1 MVDGTPQT
9 ARHGIP
15 PEVRQLL
22 DASDEAEVDRA
33 WGEFLLAFQK
43 LILFVVRSTEQD
55 YDLAMD
61 RFAYVLEHLRENGF
75 RRLRTFR
82 TSGNAKFT
90 TWLVVVIRRM
100 MIDHQRSLYGRV
112 PHQETTEAQKNRGHR
127 RHLVD
132 LVSSSDYVS
141 DLADHKAGD
150 LGREL
155 RMEETLQ
162 ALSEALAALSTRE
175 RLLLTLRFEDEMS
188 AREIGDVMG
197 FPSPFH
203 VYRRLRKTL
212 GKLKEELEDRGID
225 EAVV

>member
-1 MVDGTPQT
+1 VVDGTPRT

-22 DASDEAEVDRA
+22 DASGEAEVDRA
-33 WGEFLLAFQK
+33 WGEFLSAFQK
-43 LILFVVRSTEQD
+43 LILFVVRSTEHD

-90 TWLVVVIRRM
+90 TWLVVVIRRLV
-100 MIDHQRSLYGRV
+100 IDHQRGLYGRV
-112 PHQETTEAQKNRGHR
+112 SNEEAEGDRASQGHR
-127 RHLVD
+127 RRLVD
-132 LVSSSDYVS
+132 LVSCSDDVS
-141 DLADHKAGD
+141 DLADHEAGD

-155 RMEETLQ
+155 QMEETLR

-225 EAVV
+225 EAMV